1 MKNKPLIIGTTLLVS
16 SALFTHIET
25 FYGEEA
31 TTPGK
36 YKLTY
41 EVDGKV
47 ETAVIE
53 VKENQTELILKDIV
67 IKQNEKW
74 SPLDNVVSL
83 KDKAG
88 EPLNINQVTI
98 KNNVNTQETGIY
110 FVKFSYK
117 NYESIAKVSV
127 NQFSRSEHKKR
138 VMNHYSPSDSQ
149 TKIMLNDDLLQN
161 EPTKPKGNLETSGGA
176 GLPGSSSFGNML
188 SFLSGSLLY
197 GTRRV

>member
-1 MKNKPLIIGTTLLVS
+1 MKNKPLIVGTTLLVS
-16 SALFTHIET
+16 SVLFAHFET

-36 YKLTY
+36 YKMTY

-53 VKENQTELILKDIV
+53 VKENQTELVLKDIV

-83 KDKAG
+83 KDKDG
-88 EPLNINQVTI
+88 EPLDINQVTI
-98 KNNVNTQETGIY
+98 KNNVNTEETGIY
-110 FVKFSYK
+110 FVKFSY
-117 NYESIAKVSV
+117 NDYEASAKVSV
-127 NQFSRSEHKKR
+127 NPFSSSEYKKR

-149 TKIMLNDDLLQN
+149 TKIMLNDELLQN
-161 EPTKPKGNLETSGGA
+161 ELTKPKGNINTSGGA
-176 GLPGSSSFGNML
+176 DLPGSSSFGNML